1 MGDSMAF
8 SIFRLQRLFVLVTI
22 GVLTILGRLYFL
34 QVVEADRLGLSALES
49 RIVEAPADGL
59 RGDILD
65 RNGLPLTGTSGQSHL
80 FVFPAQINQPQEVW
94 SKLAYRGI
102 DSRELRELLWT
113 AKRPFKWKHAI
124 SMQTAIEINDANIP
138 GVIVVSDKK
147 RYSANALAAHVL
159 GYINSADNQ
168 GVSGLEAN
176 YDSVLRGYQ
185 SSYVAALVDA
195 SQQIIPGLGYK
206 RIHVTAGK
214 RPGSIVL
221 TIDKR
226 IQSIVE
232 TVLDQKVSKGAVV
245 IMNPSTGEILAM
257 ASRPNFEADRLEMYL
272 TQQSAPLV
280 NRAIMSYQPGSV
292 FKLVLAAAALEKRL
306 VKPEDYFMDKG
317 YIDVNS
323 IRFRGWDYEKGPR
336 GKISFTEA
344 LAYSSNP
351 VFIELALQLG
361 AKDLVDYARKF
372 GFGQPSGVS
381 LEGDAKGNLP
391 DVASIFPADLANLSI
406 GQGTLEA
413 SPLQVVNMVGAIA
426 NGGTL
431 RQPVLVSRI
440 INDDG
445 SVTSIPP
452 GRAPERVLSAPVAA
466 QLREMMKAVTDYGTG
481 AAAQVETYGSAGKT
495 GSAETGR
502 HAQGKSINHAWF
514 AGFAP
519 AVNPE
524 YAAVVFVEEGM
535 SGGDIAAPLFRE
547 MMEQILNQRQN

>member
-8 SIFRLQRLFVLVTI
+8 SIFRLQRLFFLVAI
-22 GVLTILGRLYFL
+22 GVFAILGRLYYL
-34 QVVEADRLGLSALES
+34 QIVEADKLGRSALAS
-49 RIVEAPADGL
+49 RIVEAPSDGL

-65 RNGLPLTGTSGQSHL
+65 RNGLPLTGISGQSHL

-94 SKLAYRGI
+94 SKLAEKGI
-102 DSRELRELLWT
+102 NNLELREMLW
-113 AKRPFKWKHAI
+113 AVKRPFRWQHAI
-124 SMQTAIEINDANIP
+124 SVQTAARINAANIP
-138 GVIVVSDKK
+138 GVIAVTEKK
-147 RYSANALAAHVL
+147 RYSTNALAAHVL
-159 GYINSADNQ
+159 GYINAADNQ
-168 GVSGLEAN
+168 GVSGLEAT

-206 RIHVTAGK
+206 RIPVAAGK

-221 TIDKR
+221 TIDRR

-232 TVLDQKVSKGAVV
+232 TVLDQGVSKGAAI

-272 TQQSAPLV
+272 AHQSAPLV
-280 NRAIMSYQPGSV
+280 NRSIMNYQPGSV
-292 FKLVLAAAALEKRL
+292 FKLVLAAAALEKGL
-306 VKPEDYFMDKG
+306 VKPEDHFMDNG
-317 YIDVNS
+317 YIDVNA

-336 GKISFTEA
+336 GRITFTEA

-351 VFIELALQLG
+351 VFIELALRLG
-361 AKDLVDYARKF
+361 AKDLVDYARKL
-372 GFGQPSGVS
+372 GFGQPSGVG
-381 LEGDAKGNLP
+381 LEGEAKGTLP
-391 DVASIFPADLANLSI
+391 DTANVFPADLANLSI

-431 RQPVLVSRI
+431 RQPILVSRI

-445 SVTSIPP
+445 SVTSIPA
-452 GRAPERVLSAPVAA
+452 GHAPERVMSAPVAA
-466 QLREMMKAVTDYGTG
+466 QLREMMKAVTNYGTG
-481 AAAQVETYGSAGKT
+481 VAAQVETYGSAGKT

-502 HAQGKSINHAWF
+502 LTHGKSINHAWF
-514 AGFAP
+514 VGFAP
-519 AVNPE
+519 ADNPE
-524 YAAVVFVEEGM
+524 YAAVIFVEEGM

-547 MMEQILNQRQN
+547 MMEQILNQR